1 MLTIQIIRI
10 QWRPAAHNPACAT
23 IRNRLPRVLPL
34 PDAWLD
40 SPFGGI
46 HQQDFVAYDAGGFR
60 DNGSRFKPLGNIP
73 PLLNGLRFAEENQTL
88 SVWFADEQGVHGLP
102 IRSHRHLFALQR
114 GQTVQF
120 RINGRQPIGYDDD
133 VVYKQH
139 TYNIAYHAN
148 GDERLFVSKPFD
160 CSVSPEAVLF

>member
-1 MLTIQIIRI
+1 MFILQILSVCRTK
-10 QWRPAAHNPACAT
+10 RSRAAPLAG

-46 HQQDFVAYDAGGFR
+46 HQQDFAAYDAGGFR

-102 IRSHRHLFALQR
+102 IRSRRHLFALQR

>member
-23 IRNRLPRVLPL
+23 VRNRLPRVLPL
-34 PDAWLD
+34 PNAWLD

-46 HQQDFVAYDAGGFR
+46 HQQDFAAYDAGGFR

-73 PLLNGLRFAEENQTL
+73 PLLNGLRFAEENQTI

-102 IRSHRHLFALQR
+102 IRSRRHLFALQR
-114 GQTVQF
+114 
-120 RINGRQPIGYDDD
+120 
-133 VVYKQH
+133 
-139 TYNIAYHAN
+139 A
-148 GDERLFVSKPFD
+148 
-160 CSVSPEAVLF
+160 AVCEQAV

>member
-23 IRNRLPRVLPL
+23 VRNRLPRVLPL
-34 PDAWLD
+34 PNAWLD

-46 HQQDFVAYDAGGFR
+46 HQQDFAAYDAGGFR

-73 PLLNGLRFAEENQTL
+73 PLLNGLRFAEENQTI

-102 IRSHRHLFALQR
+102 IRSRRHLFTLR
-114 GQTVQF
+114 GGQTAQF
-120 RINGRQPIGYDDD
+120 CINGRLPVGYDDD
-133 VVYKQH
+133 VLYQQH
-139 TYNIAYHAN
+139 TYNIAYRAH
-148 GDERLFVSKPFD
+148 GDERLFVSKLFD
-160 CSVSPEAVLF
+160 YGVSLEDVLF